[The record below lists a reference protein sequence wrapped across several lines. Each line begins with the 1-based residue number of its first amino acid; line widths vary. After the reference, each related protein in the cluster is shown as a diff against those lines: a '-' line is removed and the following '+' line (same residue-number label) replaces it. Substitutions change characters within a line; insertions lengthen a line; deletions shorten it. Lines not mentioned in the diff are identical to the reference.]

1 MANKEAKQQST
12 PAPVVQYP
20 VNEIVEQAEQ
30 LFHVPKYIAGAALS
44 EFDEVDVDT
53 ARNKIEDFLKKE
65 VY

>member
-1 MANKEAKQQST
+1 MANKEAKQAST
-12 PAPVVQYP
+12 PSPIVSYP
-20 VNEIVEQAEQ
+20 VSEVVEQAEQ
-30 LFHVPKYIAGAALS
+30 LFGVPKYIAGAALS